1 MFSFDQP
8 DEYERIAPRPQ
19 PVIIEETDV
28 SKDGINIDF
37 CKITKSCFVYS
48 TGADSIIDIQAGDL
62 ESAASVAYLY
72 AALDTP
78 APTMQEEEKERD
90 AEIEFYQGIVTTHP
104 IPVSELT
111 THVTSLHSDNKANFV
126 EQFKV
131 KLQQ

>member
-1 MFSFDQP
+1 M
-8 DEYERIAPRPQ
+8 
-19 PVIIEETDV
+19 
-28 SKDGINIDF
+28 
-37 CKITKSCFVYS
+37 CS

-78 APTMQEEEKERD
+78 ALTVQEEEKER
-90 AEIEFYQGIVTTHP
+90 ETETEFYQGIVPTHP

-111 THVTSLHSDNKANFV
+111 THVTSRHSDNKATFV

-131 KLQQ
+131 KLPQCQQQCTYIDASSSLFYNINCDRIFTMVKIRHVLSHSVLSGGS

>member
-1 MFSFDQP
+1 M
-8 DEYERIAPRPQ
+8 Y
-19 PVIIEETDV
+19 
-28 SKDGINIDF
+28 G
-37 CKITKSCFVYS
+37 

-78 APTMQEEEKERD
+78 APTMQEEEKERGT
-90 AEIEFYQGIVTTHP
+90 EREFYQGIVTTHP

-111 THVTSLHSDNKANFV
+111 THVTSMHSDNKATFV

-131 KLQQ
+131 KLSLCQQ